1 MPSVEV
7 GAIEQGGEE
16 GGQGMEE
23 EVCATVQYV
32 VKALAAELYEELLE
46 GFHQ

>member
-16 GGQGMEE
+16 GRQGMEE
-23 EVCATVQYV
+23 EVCAMMQYV
-32 VKALAAELYEELLE
+32 VKDLAAELYVELLE